1 MAKLSAET
9 KVGILTIIAVGIL
22 VIGTL
27 MIGKF
32 TWFGKTYTIKLYF
45 DFVSGIERGA
55 PVRLGGVK
63 VGIVKDIRIVPE
75 HKPAI
80 EVELRLAKTAQ
91 IHRDARAFIATMGLM
106 GEKYVEIYAGSPGS
120 PLLADGDSI
129 NGQNPLQMED
139 ILAASKQISE
149 DLAKTI
155 QAISEVV
162 TKEETKHSITNFI
175 TRLDSISAKIDGIL
189 ARRQGD
195 LETFATNL
203 KTLTEQMKLV
213 VSDVDAII
221 KENRAE
227 IKSTVSDFSATA
239 DTIHKN
245 IDRIIE
251 NLDKITQHMSSLLAE
266 NQPELNATI
275 KNFRSASDDFK
286 KAMEKINAMTEKIES
301 GQGTIGKLIND
312 PNLYEHTSSTLGS
325 VKQAADAIK
334 DVAGKTGDFFTN
346 INFEY
351 DLRYYDKLDRWR
363 NDIDIRFNPS
373 KGKYYLGGVSDIGH
387 DPKVNLLFA
396 KSLNNWDVKLG
407 VLESEAAV
415 GLDYRAFSDNLKL
428 GFKTVGV
435 TEEEPRLDF
444 DSELHLFSYWYLVFG
459 AQDITRDVKSNA
471 GVKIR
476 Y

>member
-1 MAKLSAET
+1 MAKLTAET
-9 KVGILTIIAVGIL
+9 KVGILTVVAVVIL
-22 VIGTL
+22 IIGTF

-32 TWFGKTYTIKLYF
+32 TWFGKTYNIKVYF

-63 VGIVKDIRIVPE
+63 VGIVKDIKIISE

-80 EVELRLAKTAQ
+80 QLELRLTKTAR
-91 IHRDARAFIATMGLM
+91 IHNNARAFIATMGLM
-106 GEKYVEIYAGSPGS
+106 GEKYVEIYEGTPES
-120 PLLADGDSI
+120 PLLADGDSLI
-129 NGQNPLQMED
+129 GQNPLQMED

-155 QAISEVV
+155 QAISEVI
-162 TKEETKHSITNFI
+162 TKEETKNSISNFI
-175 TRLDSISAKIDGIL
+175 TRLDTISAKIDSIL
-189 ARRQGD
+189 SRKQGD

-203 KTLTEQMKLV
+203 KTMTDQMKV
-213 VSDVDAII
+213 VVTDVDTII

-245 IDRIIE
+245 IDRIVD
-251 NLDKITQHMSSLLAE
+251 NLDKITGQVNTMLTQ

-286 KAMEKINAMTEKIES
+286 KAMEKINVMTGKLES
-301 GQGTIGKLIND
+301 GEGTIGKLIND
-312 PNLYEHTSSTLGS
+312 PKLYDNTSDTLGS
-325 VKQAADAIK
+325 VKLAADAIK
-334 DVAGKTGDFFTN
+334 DVAGKTGNFFTN
-346 INFEY
+346 IIFEY
-351 DLRYYDKLDRWR
+351 DLRYYDVLDRWR

-373 KGKYYLGGVSDIGH
+373 KGKYYLGGVSDIGR
-387 DPKVNLLFA
+387 DPKVDLLFA
-396 KSLNNWDVKLG
+396 KSFHNWDVKLG
-407 VLESEAAV
+407 VLESEAAF
-415 GLDYRAFSDNLKL
+415 GLDYRTFSDNLKL
-428 GFKTVGV
+428 GLKTVGV

-444 DSELHLFSYWYLVFG
+444 DSELHLIEYWYLVIG
-459 AQDITRDVKSNA
+459 AQDLTRDVKSNA